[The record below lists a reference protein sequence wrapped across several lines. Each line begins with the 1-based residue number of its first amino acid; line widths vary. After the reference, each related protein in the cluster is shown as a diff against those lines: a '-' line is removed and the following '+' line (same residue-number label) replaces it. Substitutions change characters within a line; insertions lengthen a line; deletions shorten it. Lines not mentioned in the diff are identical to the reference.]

1 MGHYG
6 DTPMRYIA
14 LLLILGQAIASGG
27 HRKIF
32 ASSACTANSFWQMTE
47 GTGLTLNDISG
58 NSNTATINTGASVAW
73 TANDLVSGK
82 TTPVWQGTG
91 FALATSTTLNNFDG
105 AHPLSIVSWFKTSNN
120 AEQAL
125 MGNLNATG
133 GTFQG
138 WEMNLGFTGTFLIPQ
153 FFLINTYPSNAIA
166 VNSSATISLGSVHML
181 AMTYD
186 PTVSGGGCTTKCAAG
201 VSIYLDGVLQTPVVT
216 QDSLTGS
223 AASGL
228 PTRFGARNDGS
239 DEFAGGDA
247 FAGTYPC
254 ILTSTQITACNV
266 AGPSRC

>member
-1 MGHYG
+1 
-6 DTPMRYIA
+6 MRNLAIIA
-14 LLLILGQAIASGG
+14 LLLLTSWPL
-27 HRKIF
+27 
-32 ASSACTANSFWQMTE
+32 SAQEVITARRRVPHSAGCTANSFWQMTE
-47 GTGLTLNDISG
+47 GSGLTLNDISG
-58 NSNTATINTGASVAW
+58 NSNTATINTGASVVW
-73 TANDLVSGK
+73 TANDLVSGT

-105 AHPLSIVSWFKTSNN
+105 TQPFSAVMWFKTSSST
-120 AEQAL
+120 EQAL

-153 FFLINTYPSNAIA
+153 FFLINNYPSNAIN
-166 VNSSATISLGSVHML
+166 VTGTVVSTGTVHML

-201 VSIYLDGVLQTPVVT
+201 ALIYLDGVLQTLVAADDT
-216 QDSLTGS
+216 LTGS

-228 PTRFGARNDGS
+228 PVRFGARNDGS
-239 DEFAGGDA
+239 DELVAGGA

-254 ILTSTQITACNV
+254 ILTAPQIAACSV
-266 AGPSRC
+266 AGPGVC

>member
-1 MGHYG
+1 MTNG
-6 DTPMRYIA
+6 
-14 LLLILGQAIASGG
+14 LILGLLLLLAGG
-27 HRKIF
+27 QYTPAGPVFSH
-32 ASSACTANSFWQMTE
+32 AGGTCTANSFWQMTE
-47 GTGLTLNDISG
+47 GSGLTLNDISG
-58 NSNTATINTGASVAW
+58 NSNTATINTGSSVVW

-105 AHPLSIVSWFKTSNN
+105 AHPFSVIMWFKTSNN

-166 VNSSATISLGSVHML
+166 VNSAATISLSSVHML
-181 AMTYD
+181 ALTFD

-201 VSIYLDGVLQTPVVT
+201 TSIYLDGSLQTPVVT

-228 PTRFGARNDGS
+228 PVRFGARNDGS
-239 DEFAGGDA
+239 DELAGGGA

-254 ILTSTQITACNV
+254 LLTAPQIAACSV
-266 AGPSRC
+266 AGPGVC